1 MKKVICMLLS
11 FIALI
16 SVSCSTVHDPSVP
29 TPNALSPSPSQT
41 PCPAFDQSSIRIDT
55 PETLPP
61 KSPSKTAVPATIDML
76 EQLMSKA
83 ESYAG
88 AGDYASA
95 VDTFALVL
103 SRLENCSLNT
113 LALTCSAYIGIA
125 DAYEKLYGYEK
136 ALDILADGILEIY
149 SSLGADASY
158 DLREHWLE
166 IRLRHAGNV
175 AESAKYDERL
185 ISRLA
190 YLMSCQTPFFSKSD
204 IDKKNNIGRMFYMYY
219 RSDELVGPD
228 DYDDIVDGCY
238 TLSAEK
244 ANATVKNVFGVSIP
258 DYKADYIDETSDFY
272 CRDGVYRFSLGDFWL
287 YFDSMTLTPLSSD
300 EYLREYTIHGRPDG
314 PNADGSIIKS
324 GPGRRIIRADESSSY
339 GFIVTAVIN
348 NPFDAARTVH

>member
-113 LALTCSAYIGIA
+113 LALTCSSYIGIA

-136 ALDILADGILEIY
+136 ALDILADGILNIY

-300 EYLREYTIHGRPDG
+300 EYLLEYTIHGMPDG
-314 PNADGSIIKS
+314 PNADGSIIKY
-324 GPGRRIIRADESSSY
+324 GPGRIIIRADESSSY

-348 NPFDAARTVH
+348 NPFDAARIVH